1 MSKLAWYVV
10 IMLAID
16 ILLYIARFGV
26 AIIKSAK
33 QDASPSDDSTLQG
46 TETTSSSVDGSVQPP
61 SA

>member
-26 AIIKSAK
+26 VIIKSAK
-33 QDASPSDDSTLQG
+33 KDDG
-46 TETTSSSVDGSVQPP
+46 PAAGSVPQNASVSSYASANPP

>member
-33 QDASPSDDSTLQG
+33 QDASPSDDSTPQD
-46 TETTSSSVDGSVQPP
+46 TDTTSSSVDGSVQPP

>member
-33 QDASPSDDSTLQG
+33 QDASPSDDSTPQD

>member
-10 IMLAID
+10 IMIAID
-16 ILLYIARFGV
+16 VVLYIARFGV

-33 QDASPSDDSTLQG
+33 KDDGPSEGSAPSETDTTAGSDDG
-46 TETTSSSVDGSVQPP
+46 AANPP

>member
-1 MSKLAWYVV
+1 MSKLVWYVV

-26 AIIKSAK
+26 AIIKSSK
-33 QDASPSDDSTLQG
+33 QDTGPSESSAPQA
-46 TETTSSSVDGSVQPP
+46 TETTSGSSDGSANPP

>member
-10 IMLAID
+10 IMLTID

-33 QDASPSDDSTLQG
+33 KDDAPSEGSAPQKTDTTSVSSDAS
-46 TETTSSSVDGSVQPP
+46 TTPP